1 MRIGI
6 TGYPTYGGSG
16 VVATELGQELAARGH
31 DIHFIT
37 SAPPIRMKRDDQHIH
52 FHQAEVV
59 SYPLFDQ
66 SPYTLSLAVKM
77 LEVFEKESLDL
88 LHVHYAI
95 PHSVSALLAR
105 QMAAPRRRL
114 PFVTT
119 LHGTD
124 ITLVG
129 NNPNFLPITRYS
141 IEQSDGVTSISQYLL
156 RQTVEQFAIRRP
168 IEVIPNFVNCD
179 LYCRTPDELLR
190 AEWAPNGE
198 PILMHLSNFRPVKR
212 ILDAVEIF
220 ALVREKMP
228 AKLIMV
234 GDGPDRTPAEELA
247 RKRGVQNDVLFL
259 GQQNEVQRKLSQA
272 DLFLLPSQLES
283 FGLAALEAMACEV
296 PVIATNVGGVPEVV
310 DHGVDGYLVEP
321 GEVQRAA
328 KYAIDLLSR
337 PDRGRSMGQLARL
350 NAKKKFCAN
359 DVIPMYE
366 RYYERVLSQ
375 SSAARA

>member
-31 DIHFIT
+31 DVHFIT
-37 SAPPIRMKRDDQHIH
+37 YAPPIRMNLDNPRIH
-52 FHQAEVV
+52 FHEAAVV
-59 SYPLFDQ
+59 SYPLFDH

-77 LEVFEKESLDL
+77 LEVFEAESLDI

-105 QMAAPRRRL
+105 QMAAPRRL
-114 PFVTT
+114 PFITT

-141 IEQSDGVTSISQYLL
+141 IEQSDGVTSISRYLL
-156 RQTVEQFAIRRP
+156 DRTFKDFGIKRP

-179 LYCRTPDELLR
+179 LYHRADNPGLR
-190 AEWAPNGE
+190 ALWAPDGE

-212 ILDAVEIF
+212 IVDAVEIF
-220 ALVREKMP
+220 AMVREKMK
-228 AKLIMV
+228 AKLVMI
-234 GDGPDRTPAEELA
+234 GDGPDRPAAEAMAHAKGIEDDVIFLG
-247 RKRGVQNDVLFL
+247 KQNDVITKL
-259 GQQNEVQRKLSQA
+259 GLA
-272 DLFLLPSQLES
+272 DLFLLPSRLES

-296 PVIATNVGGVPEVV
+296 PVIATNVGGLPEVV
-310 DHGVDGYLVEP
+310 EHGVDGYLVEP
-321 GEVQRAA
+321 GDVQQAA
-328 KYAIDLLSR
+328 KYAIDLLLR
-337 PDRGRSMGQLARL
+337 ADRGREMGKLARIHARK
-350 NAKKKFCAN
+350 NYCAN

-366 RYYERVLSQ
+366 RYYEQVL
-375 SSAARA
+375 AGVLVARA

>member
-37 SAPPIRMKRDDQHIH
+37 YAPPIRMKIDDPHIH
-52 FHQAEVV
+52 FHRAEVV
-59 SYPLFDQ
+59 SYPLFDH
-66 SPYTLSLAVKM
+66 SPYTLSLATEM
-77 LEVFEKESLDL
+77 LQVFEQEKLDL

-105 QMAAPRRRL
+105 QMAAPRRL
-114 PFVTT
+114 PFITT

-141 IEQSDGVTSISQYLL
+141 IEQSDGVTSISRYLL
-156 RQTVEQFAIRRP
+156 RQTIQEFGIKRP

-179 LYCRTPDELLR
+179 LYVRKPDPKLR
-190 AEWAPNGE
+190 AEWAPDGE

-212 ILDAVEIF
+212 ILDAIEMF

-228 AKLIMV
+228 AKLVMI
-234 GDGPDRTPAEELA
+234 GDGPDREPAEALA
-247 RKRGVQNDVLFL
+247 RTRGVEKDVLFL
-259 GQQNEVQRKLSQA
+259 GKQNGIKEKLGQA
-272 DLFLLPSQLES
+272 DLFLLPSKLES

-296 PVIATNVGGVPEVV
+296 PVIATNVGGVPEVIE
-310 DHGVDGYLVEP
+310 HGVDGYLVEP
-321 GEVQRAA
+321 GDVKLAA
-328 KYAIDLLSR
+328 KYAIDILSR
-337 PDRGRSMGQLARL
+337 ADRGREMGQLARVH
-350 NAKKKFCAN
+350 ARKKFCAN

-366 RYYERVLSQ
+366 SYYERVLEGSLV
-375 SSAARA
+375 ARA